1 MGIDTTRTTVYARG
15 MEEPTT
21 VKIDRETR
29 ERLERRKVHPRQ
41 PVGEIIREV
50 LDELEAREREAKSA

>member
-1 MGIDTTRTTVYARG
+1 MD
-15 MEEPTT
+15 EPTT

-29 ERLERRKVHPRQ
+29 ERLEQRKVHPRQ

-50 LDELEAREREAKSA
+50 LDALEAREREASA